1 MKIRFFIII
10 LAMSSLLHSEE
21 NFGIV
26 VHGGAGVMSGLSEKA
41 QQEIHKNI
49 QETVSKAYAILEGG
63 GSSLDA
69 VEHAVSISEAGPC
82 KSK

>member
-26 VHGGAGVMSGLSEKA
+26 VHGGAGVMSGLSEER
-41 QQEIHKNI
+41 QQEIHKKI
-49 QETVSKAYAILEGG
+49 QETVSEAYVI
-63 GSSLDA
+63 
-69 VEHAVSISEAGPC
+69 
-82 KSK
+82 